1 MPVNLSA
8 LGGAASQFFDNNG
21 VILSGGK
28 IYTYAA
34 GTTTPQATYTSSSG
48 ATPHAN
54 PIILDSA
61 GRVPGGEIWLTDNL
75 VYKFIIETSTGVLL
89 GTYDNLPGIND
100 INLNADNIEYDPPF
114 TGARTSG
121 YTVED
126 KLSEY
131 LSVQDFGAT
140 LNATTLQA
148 AVNAA
153 ATEGKALYL
162 GDENFTVNS
171 TIAIPNS
178 DIVIHG
184 PGAAAL
190 TITFT
195 GTGGLFSGPNLSSTT
210 NIDIGGFTAVAGAP
224 NCGVPVYLQYT
235 TSTGIDIRAA
245 NIFDVVVDGDSTNY
259 WTGGFNINN
268 ARNSIFSDCYVH
280 GPTDNLSKT
289 QYGFLIAGQATDVKL
304 DNCQAVSV
312 GTGVQIL
319 ENGEGTIISNFVAVD
334 VNIGVSKSHLVGD
347 AEPWLAMS
355 NWHINCRQT
364 GIYLKDVLQTTITN
378 GLLYCQNGSGNF
390 IGVHVDTPAVVN
402 QDIMVDALIDA
413 QLAGGGVSS
422 TTGIKINSGNGI
434 SARLKLR
441 SLDVGADIATG
452 VTNSVITLEPNAVTN
467 IVTGAGSYGATNR
480 IFTNLPALGYGIP
493 NRAGPYNADTSATV
507 NKSAESYCFGEDTLG
522 VIKAAGG
529 HRAVSQDANWV
540 NTQVELFARRGDAVV
555 EALILY
561 GNGTPEGVVT
571 APRGAMFTRSDGG
584 AGTTLYVKE
593 SGTGNTGWVAK

>member
-1 MPVNLSA
+1 MPQVFLSP
-8 LGGAASQFFDNNG
+8 LGGAGAQFFDNNG

-34 GTTTPQATYTSSSG
+34 GTTTPQTTYTSASG

-54 PIILDSA
+54 PIVLDSA
-61 GRVPGGEIWLTDNL
+61 GRVPGGEIWLTYAQ
-75 VYKFIIETSTGVLL
+75 VYKFVIETSTGVLL
-89 GTYDNLPGIND
+89 GTFDNISGVNAAQI
-100 INLNADNIEYDPPF
+100 NADIVVYDPPF
-114 TGARTSG
+114 TSAVSTN
-121 YTVED
+121 VEA
-126 KLSEY
+126 KLAQY
-131 LSVQDFGAT
+131 LSVQDFGSPVTA
-140 LNATTLQA
+140 AVLQA

-153 ATEGKALYL
+153 SAEGKALYL
-162 GDENFTVNS
+162 GDTNFTINT
-171 TIAIPNS
+171 TIAIPNA
-178 DIVIHG
+178 DIVIYG

-195 GTGGLFSGPNLSSTT
+195 GTGSLFSGTSLFSTT
-210 NIDIGGFTAVAGAP
+210 NVDIGGFTAIAGAP
-224 NCGVPVYLQYT
+224 NCGVAVYLQYA
-235 TSTGIDIRAA
+235 TSIGVDIRAA
-245 NIFDVVVDGDSTNY
+245 NIFDIVVDGNSTNY

-268 ARNSIFSDCYVH
+268 ARNSIFADCYVH
-280 GPTDNLSKT
+280 GPTDNLTKT
-289 QYGFLIAGQATDVKL
+289 QYGFLIAGQATDVKI

-319 ENGEGTIISNFVAVD
+319 ENGEGTMISNFVAVD
-334 VNIGVSKSHLVGD
+334 VNVGVSKLHSTGN

-378 GLLYCQNGSGNF
+378 GLLYAQNATGAW

-402 QDIMVDALIDA
+402 QDVMVDALIDG
-413 QLAGGGVSS
+413 QLAGGGVTS
-422 TTGIKINSGNGI
+422 TTGLKINSGNGV

-441 SLDVGADIATG
+441 SLDVGADIAAG
-452 VTNSVITLEPNAVTN
+452 VTNSVISLEPNAVTN
-467 IVTGAGSYGATNR
+467 IVTGAGVYAATNR

-493 NRAGPYNADTSATV
+493 NRGGPFNGDNSATV
-507 NKSAESYCFGEDTLG
+507 NKSAELYCFGEDTTGL
-522 VIKAAGG
+522 VKAAGG

-540 NTQVELFARRGDAVV
+540 NTQIELFARRGDAIV

-561 GNGTPEGVVT
+561 GNGTPEGAVT
-571 APRGAMFTRSDGG
+571 APRGALFTRSDGG
-584 AGTTLYVKE
+584 AGTTLYIKE

>member
-1 MPVNLSA
+1 MPQVFLSP
-8 LGGAASQFFDNNG
+8 LGGAGAQFFDNNG

-34 GTTTPQATYTSSSG
+34 GTTTPRATYTSSSG
-48 ATPHAN
+48 NTVHTN
-54 PIILDSA
+54 PIVLDSA
-61 GRVPGGEIWLTDNL
+61 GRVPSGEIWLAIGL
-75 VYKFIIETSTGVLL
+75 VYKFTIETSTGILI
-89 GTYDNLPGIND
+89 GTYDNLSGVNSV
-100 INLNADNIEYDPPF
+100 NAENVIYDPPF
-114 TGARTSG
+114 TGAVSTN
-121 YTVED
+121 VEA
-126 KLSEY
+126 KLAQY
-131 LSVQDFGAT
+131 LSVQDFGSPVT
-140 LNATTLQA
+140 STVLQA

-153 ATEGKALYL
+153 AAQGKALYL
-162 GDENFTVNS
+162 GDTNFTINN
-171 TIAIPNS
+171 TIIIPNS

-195 GTGGLFSGPNLSSTT
+195 GTGGLFSGTSLSSTT
-210 NIDIGGFTAVAGAP
+210 NVDIGGFTAVAGAP

-235 TSTGIDIRAA
+235 TSIGIDIRAA
-245 NIFDVVVDGDSTNY
+245 NIFDIVVDGNGTNY

-280 GPTDNLSKT
+280 GPTDNLTKT
-289 QYGFLIAGQATDVKL
+289 QYGFLIAGQATDVKI

-334 VNIGVSKSHLVGD
+334 VNVGVSKLHSTGD

-378 GLLYCQNGSGNF
+378 GLLYSQNGVGNW

-402 QDIMVDALIDA
+402 QDVMVDALIDG
-413 QLAGGGVSS
+413 QLAGGGVTS

-441 SLDVGADIATG
+441 SLDVGANIATG
-452 VTNSVITLEPNAVTN
+452 VTNSIVTLEPNAVTN
-467 IVTGAGSYGATNR
+467 IVTGAGVYEATNR
-480 IFTNLPALGYGIP
+480 IFTNLPALGYGLP
-493 NRAGPYNADTSATV
+493 DRSGPFNADNSATV
-507 NKSAESYCFGEDTLG
+507 NKSAELYCFGEDTTG
-522 VIKAAGG
+522 VVKAVGG

-571 APRGAMFTRSDGG
+571 APRGALFTRSDGG
-584 AGTTLYVKE
+584 AGTTLYIKE

>member
-1 MPVNLSA
+1 MPQVFLSP
-8 LGGAASQFFDNNG
+8 LGGAGAQFFDNNG

-34 GTTTPQATYTSSSG
+34 GTTTPQTTYTSASG

-54 PIILDSA
+54 PIVLDSA
-61 GRVPGGEIWLTDNL
+61 GRVPGGEIWLTYAQ
-75 VYKFIIETSTGVLL
+75 VYKFVIETSTGVLL
-89 GTYDNLPGIND
+89 GTFDNISGVNAAQI
-100 INLNADNIEYDPPF
+100 NADIVVYDPPF
-114 TGARTSG
+114 TSAVSTN
-121 YTVED
+121 VEA
-126 KLSEY
+126 KLAQY
-131 LSVQDFGAT
+131 LSVQDFGSPVTA
-140 LNATTLQA
+140 AVLQA

-153 ATEGKALYL
+153 SAEGKALYL
-162 GDENFTVNS
+162 GDTNFTINT
-171 TIAIPNS
+171 TIAIPNA

-195 GTGGLFSGPNLSSTT
+195 GTGSLFSGTSLFSTT
-210 NIDIGGFTAVAGAP
+210 NVDIGGFTAIAGAP
-224 NCGVPVYLQYT
+224 NCGVAVYLQYA
-235 TSTGIDIRAA
+235 TSIGVDIRAA
-245 NIFDVVVDGDSTNY
+245 NIFDIVVDGNSTNY

-268 ARNSIFSDCYVH
+268 ARNSIFADCYVH
-280 GPTDNLSKT
+280 GPTDNLTKT
-289 QYGFLIAGQATDVKL
+289 QYGFLIAGQATDVKI

-319 ENGEGTIISNFVAVD
+319 ENGEGTMISNFVAVD
-334 VNIGVSKSHLVGD
+334 VNVGVSKLHSTGN

-378 GLLYCQNGSGNF
+378 GLLYAQNATGAW

-402 QDIMVDALIDA
+402 QDVMVDALIDG
-413 QLAGGGVSS
+413 QLAGGGVTS
-422 TTGIKINSGNGI
+422 TTGLKINSGNGV

-441 SLDVGADIATG
+441 SLDVGADIAAG
-452 VTNSVITLEPNAVTN
+452 VTNSVISLEPNAVTN
-467 IVTGAGSYGATNR
+467 IVTGAGVYAATNR

-493 NRAGPYNADTSATV
+493 NRGGPFNGDNSATV
-507 NKSAESYCFGEDTLG
+507 NKSAELYCFGEDTTGL
-522 VIKAAGG
+522 VKAAGG

-540 NTQVELFARRGDAVV
+540 NTQIELFARRGDAIV

-561 GNGTPEGVVT
+561 GNGTPEGAVT
-571 APRGAMFTRSDGG
+571 APRGALFTRSDGG
-584 AGTTLYVKE
+584 AGTTLYIKE

>member
-1 MPVNLSA
+1 MPQVFLSP
-8 LGGAASQFFDNNG
+8 LGGAGAQFFDNNG

-34 GTTTPQATYTSSSG
+34 GTTTPQSTYTSSSG

-54 PIILDSA
+54 PIVLDSA
-61 GRVPGGEIWLTDNL
+61 GRVPGGEIWLTDGL
-75 VYKFIIETSTGVLL
+75 VYKFVIETATGILL
-89 GTYDNLPGIND
+89 GTYDNLSGINALQ
-100 INLNADNIEYDPPF
+100 LNAEFVVYDPPF
-114 TGARTSG
+114 TGAVAT
-121 YTVED
+121 TVED
-126 KLSEY
+126 KLAEY
-131 LSVQDFGAT
+131 LSVQDFGSPVTAT
-140 LNATTLQA
+140 VLQA

-153 ATEGKALYL
+153 ASEGKALYL
-162 GDENFTVNS
+162 GDTNFTINS
-171 TIAIPNS
+171 TIALPNS

-195 GTGGLFSGPNLSSTT
+195 GTGGLFSGTNLSSTT

-224 NCGVPVYLQYT
+224 NCGLPVYLQYT

-280 GPTDNLSKT
+280 GPTDSLSKT
-289 QYGFLIAGQATDVKL
+289 QYGFLIAGQATDVKI

-334 VNIGVSKSHLVGD
+334 VNVGVSKSHLSGD

-355 NWHINCRQT
+355 NWHINCRLK

-378 GLLYCQNGSGNF
+378 GLLYCQNGFGDW

-402 QDIMVDALIDA
+402 QDIMVDALIDG
-413 QLAGGGVSS
+413 QLAGGSVTS
-422 TTGIKINSGNGI
+422 TTGIKINSGNGV

-452 VTNSVITLEPNAVTN
+452 VTNSIVTLEPNAVTN
-467 IVTGAGSYGATNR
+467 IVTGAGVYEATNR
-480 IFTNLPALGYGIP
+480 IFTNLPALGYGLP
-493 NRAGPYNADTSATV
+493 DRSGPFNADNSATV
-507 NKSAESYCFGEDTLG
+507 NKSAELYCFGEDTTG
-522 VIKAAGG
+522 VVKAVGG

-571 APRGAMFTRSDGG
+571 APVGALFTRSDGG
-584 AGTTLYVKE
+584 AGTTLYIKE
-593 SGTGNTGWVAK
+593 SGTGNTGWVGK

>member
-1 MPVNLSA
+1 MSVNLSS

-21 VILSGGK
+21 VILTGGK

-34 GTTTPQATYTSSSG
+34 GTTTPQATYTSALGS
-48 ATPHAN
+48 TPHAN
-54 PIILDSA
+54 PIVLDSA
-61 GRVPGGEIWLTDNL
+61 GRVPGGEIWLTNNL
-75 VYKFIIETSTGVLL
+75 AYKFVVETASGVLL

-131 LSVQDFGAT
+131 LSVQDFGSPVTA
-140 LNATTLQA
+140 AVLQA

-153 ATEGKALYL
+153 SAEGKALYL
-162 GDENFTVNS
+162 GDTDFTIN
-171 TIAIPNS
+171 TAIILPNS
-178 DIVIHG
+178 DIVIRG

-190 TITFT
+190 NITFT
-195 GTGGLFSGPNLSSTT
+195 GASALFSGTNLSSTT
-210 NIDIGGFTAVAGAP
+210 NVDIGGFTAVAGAI
-224 NCGVPVYLQYT
+224 NCGVAVFLQYT
-235 TSTGIDIRAA
+235 TSVGIDIRAA
-245 NIFDVVVDGDSTNY
+245 NIFDIVVRRDGANY
-259 WTGGFNINN
+259 WSGGVNLNN

-280 GPTDNLSKT
+280 GPTDDLSKT
-289 QYGFLIAGQATDVKL
+289 QYGILVAGQATDVKI
-304 DNCQAVSV
+304 DNCQVVSV

-319 ENGEGTIISNFVAVD
+319 DSVEGTILSNFVAVD
-334 VNIGVSKSHLVGD
+334 VNVGVSKNHFLGS

-355 NWHINCRQT
+355 NWHINCRQK
-364 GIYLKDVLQTTITN
+364 GIYLRDVLQTTITN
-378 GLLYCQNGSGNF
+378 GLLYAQNGVGDW
-390 IGVHVDTPAVVN
+390 IGVHVDTPTVVN
-402 QDIMVDALIDA
+402 QDIMVDALIDG
-413 QLAGGGVSS
+413 QLAGGGVTS
-422 TTGIKINSGNGI
+422 TTGIKVNSGNGV

-452 VTNSVITLEPNAVTN
+452 VTNSIISLEPNAVTA
-467 IVTGAGSYGATNR
+467 IITGAGAYEATNR
-480 IFTNLPALGYGIP
+480 IFTNLPTLGYGLP
-493 NRAGPYNADTSATV
+493 DRSGPFNTDNSATL
-507 NKSAESYCFGEDTLG
+507 NKSAELYCFGEDTTGL
-522 VIKAAGG
+522 VKAVGG

-571 APRGAMFTRSDGG
+571 APVGALFTRSDGG
-584 AGTTLYVKE
+584 AGTTLYIKE

>member
-1 MPVNLSA
+1 MVALSS
-8 LGGAASQFFDNNG
+8 LGGAGWQFFDSNG
-21 VILSGGK
+21 VPLAGGK
-28 IYTYAA
+28 LYTYAA
-34 GTTTPQATYTSSSG
+34 GTTTPATTYTSNTG

-61 GRVPGGEIWLTDNL
+61 GRVSEEIWLTNATY
-75 VYKFIIETSTGVLL
+75 YKFVLESSTNVGIW
-89 GTYDNLPGIND
+89 TKDYIPGIFAD
-100 INLNADNIEYDPPF
+100 RLLNADEIEYDPPF

-121 YTVED
+121 YTVEN

-140 LNATTLQA
+140 LNAATLQA

-153 ATEGKALYL
+153 ASEGKALYL
-162 GDENFTVNS
+162 GDTNFTVNT
-171 TIAIPNS
+171 TITLPNS
-178 DIVIHG
+178 DVVIHG

-195 GTGGLFSGPNLSSTT
+195 GTGGLFSGSSLSAST
-210 NIDIGGFTAVAGAP
+210 NVDIGGFTAIAGAP
-224 NCGVPVYLQYT
+224 NCGAVVTLQYT
-235 TSTGIDIRAA
+235 SSAGIDIRAA
-245 NIFDVVVDGDSTNY
+245 NIFDVVVDGNSTNY
-259 WTGGFNINN
+259 WTNGFDIDN

-289 QYGFLIAGQATDVKL
+289 QNGFIVSGEATDVKI
-304 DNCQAVSV
+304 DNCQVVSV
-312 GTGVQIL
+312 GVGVQIV
-319 ENGEGTIISNFVAVD
+319 ENSEGTLLSNFVAVD
-334 VNIGVSKSHLVGD
+334 VNIGVSKSHSSGG

-355 NWHINCRQT
+355 NWHINCRQK

-378 GLLYCQNGSGNF
+378 GLLYCQNGVGDW
-390 IGVHVDTPAVVN
+390 IGVHVDTPAIAN

-413 QLAGGGVSS
+413 QLAGGSVTS
-422 TTGIKINSGNGI
+422 TTGLKINSGNGI

-452 VTNSVITLEPNAVTN
+452 VTNSVISLEPNAVTA
-467 IVTGAGSYGATNR
+467 IITGAGAYETTNR
-480 IFTNLPALGYGIP
+480 ISTNLPALGYGIP

-507 NKSAESYCFGEDTLG
+507 NKSAELYCFGEDTTG

-571 APRGAMFTRSDGG
+571 APVGAVFTRSDGG

>member
-1 MPVNLSA
+1 MAALSIQVPYPVFYDRDGQPLDNGNIYIGEANLDPVTNPLQVYYDEA
-8 LGGAASQFFDNNG
+8 LTITASQPLKTSNGYVYRNGTPAQLYVDAANFSITVNDNKN
-21 VILSGGK
+21 L
-28 IYTYAA
+28 
-34 GTTTPQATYTSSSG
+34 
-48 ATPHAN
+48 
-54 PIILDSA
+54 
-61 GRVPGGEIWLTDNL
+61 L
-75 VYKFIIETSTGVLL
+75 VYNFPDGTGIS
-89 GTYDNLPGIND
+89 P
-100 INLNADNIEYDPPF
+100 NASSIEYDPPF

-121 YTVED
+121 YTVAD
-126 KLSEY
+126 KLAEY
-131 LSVQDFGAT
+131 LSVQDFGSPITAT
-140 LNATTLQA
+140 VLQA
-148 AVNAA
+148 AVDAA
-153 ATEGKALYL
+153 ADEGKALYL
-162 GDENFTVNS
+162 GDENFTINS
-171 TIAIPNS
+171 TIALPNS

-235 TSTGIDIRAA
+235 TSIGIDIRAA
-245 NIFDVVVDGDSTNY
+245 NIFDVVIDGDSTNY
-259 WTGGFNINN
+259 WTGGLNINN

-280 GPTDNLSKT
+280 GPTDDLSKT
-289 QYGFLIAGQATDVKL
+289 QYGILVAGQATDVKI
-304 DNCQAVSV
+304 DNCQVVSV

-334 VNIGVSKSHLVGD
+334 VNIGVSKSHLSGD

-378 GLLYCQNGSGNF
+378 GLLYCQNGVGDF

-413 QLAGGGVSS
+413 QLAGGSVTS
-422 TTGIKINSGNGI
+422 TTGIKINSGNGV

-452 VTNSVITLEPNAVTN
+452 VTNSIVTLEPNAVTS
-467 IVTGAGSYGATNR
+467 IVTGAGVYEATNR
-480 IFTNLPALGYGIP
+480 IFTNLPALGYGLP
-493 NRAGPYNADTSATV
+493 DRSGPFNADNSATV
-507 NKSAESYCFGEDTLG
+507 NKSAELYCFGEDTTGL
-522 VIKAAGG
+522 VKAVGG

-540 NTQVELFARRGDAVV
+540 NTQVELFARRSDAVV
-555 EALILY
+555 EALIVY

-571 APRGAMFTRSDGG
+571 APVGALFTRSDGG
-584 AGTTLYVKE
+584 AGTTLYIKE